1 MTPAPPTAWRAIWL
15 LTRLRLQRLLNV
27 SGKGLALKKNNKSR
41 LATPGKKRGRWLLG
55 VLLLLPMLFSFG
67 TIARHSVLNMH
78 CLLDQVA
85 ACQVRGSLATGSQL
99 LDPVIAQLMDTPF
112 STALAGGLA
121 LQLMLLWLVSVLL
134 PLGMGELSKPD
145 WDLEWLVT
153 LPVDKATLLWAR
165 VLERTLVNPA
175 GLLALWPSTTMI
187 AWYSGQG
194 WFSPLSGLAAS
205 LLLLAL
211 AAMLRTLVD
220 TGLRLSL
227 SPSQLGNLQALLSLA
242 GLFPMY
248 MGMSFGM
255 GAGGFAHAWAAAMPA
270 WSSWTPPGLLVRVL
284 NAGSLAAALLPAC
297 LLLAQVLL
305 LMLLGMAMLRRQ
317 LRHGVVG
324 AGQREA
330 SRKRSPAA
338 LPAGQWRARI
348 ATVIQR
354 RELTLLMRD
363 RNFMVQ
369 TLLMPL
375 LILGGQAF
383 FSGQARDLHAL
394 LASPALLASTGFFLG
409 SYVLMMSAFQTLNKE
424 GGALWL
430 LYTFPVSVEQA
441 LRQKAQLWAVLALL
455 YPLILFGAA
464 LAWLPAWRWDMAG
477 LMLLAL
483 AGIPLYSMIAVA
495 LGVFASD
502 PLATETTA
510 KIRPTYMYLYLL
522 LTGLYLAALAAGS
535 VVQQLVFVVLT
546 LALALALWQK
556 ARDELPYLLDP
567 AASPPARVSASDG
580 LIAAMLFFILQTLV
594 LLLLKDAAGATLAHV
609 AIAFGSAGALTY
621 VLVRLVYWRSKTA
634 GVPRIGP
641 AGRQAWRRGAAAALL
656 AALFGI
662 GYLAIAHTCGWSAAR
677 APLWAGAG
685 WDGVWLA
692 GLTLLAAPLCEEFI
706 FRGLIQGGLRRSLPA
721 WQAIGIGA
729 AIFAIVHPPVSML
742 PVVVLGLCAGAAYER
757 SRSLLAPM
765 LAHAGYN
772 AAILA
777 VQLYA

>member
-1 MTPAPPTAWRAIWL
+1 MTPAPLTAWRAVWL

-27 SGKGLALKKNNKSR
+27 SGRGFSFTKNNKSR
-41 LATPGKKRGRWLLG
+41 PATPGKKRGRWLLG
-55 VLLLLPMLFSFG
+55 VLLFLPMLFSFG
-67 TIARHSVLNMH
+67 TIARHGVLNMH

-85 ACQVRGSLATGSQL
+85 ACQAQGSMQAGERLLA
-99 LDPVIAQLMDTPF
+99 PVIAELIGHPF
-112 STALAGGLA
+112 STALAGGLT

-165 VLERTLVNPA
+165 VLERTVVNPG
-175 GLLALWPSTTMI
+175 GLLALWPSTTVI

-194 WFSPLSGLAAS
+194 WLSPLSGLAAS

-227 SPSQLGNLQALLSLA
+227 SPARLGNLQALLSVA
-242 GLFPMY
+242 GVFPMY

-255 GAGGFAHAWAAAMPA
+255 GAGGFAHGWAAAMPA
-270 WSSWTPPGLLVRVL
+270 WSGWTPPGLLVRVL
-284 NAGSLAAALLPAC
+284 NAASPAAALLPAC

-305 LMLLGMAMLRRQ
+305 LMWLGMALLRRQ

-324 AGQREA
+324 VGQREA

-338 LPAGQWRARI
+338 LHAGQWRARI
-348 ATVIQR
+348 GTVIQR

-369 TLLMPL
+369 TLLLPL
-375 LILGGQAF
+375 LILGGQAV

-394 LASPALLASTGFFLG
+394 LSNPALLASTGFFLG
-409 SYVLMMSAFQTLNKE
+409 TYVLMMSAFQTINKE

-430 LYTFPVSVEQA
+430 LYTFPVSVEQT
-441 LRQKAQLWAVLALL
+441 LRQKAQLWAALALL

-464 LAWLPAWRWDMAG
+464 LAWQDAWRWDMAG

-502 PLATETTA
+502 PLATEARA

-522 LTGLYLAALAAGS
+522 LTGLYIAMLAAGS

-546 LALALALWQK
+546 AALAVALWQK
-556 ARDELPYLLDP
+556 ARDALPYLLDP
-567 AASPPARVSASDG
+567 AASPPARVTAADG
-580 LIAAMLFFILQTLV
+580 LIAAMLFFILQI
-594 LLLLKDAAGATLAHV
+594 LLLILLKDKVAGV
-609 AIAFGSAGALTY
+609 LTY
-621 VLVRLVYWRSKTA
+621 VLLRLVYWRAGTA
-634 GVPRIGP
+634 GVPRM
-641 AGRQAWRRGAAAALL
+641 ARGRHPWRWGTAGAAVAALAGIACAALL
-656 AALFGI
+656 PQPAASLPGV
-662 GYLAIAHTCGWSAAR
+662 LS
-677 APLWAGAG
+677 
-685 WDGVWLA
+685 WDGLWLLA
-692 GLTLLAAPLCEEFI
+692 LGVLAAPLCEEFI
-706 FRGLIQGGLRRSLPA
+706 FRGLLQGGLRRSLPA
-721 WQAIGIGA
+721 WQAIGIA
-729 AIFAIVHPPVSML
+729 AALFAMMHPPASML
-742 PVVVLGLCAGAAYER
+742 PVFVLGLCAGFAYER
-757 SRSLLAPM
+757 SGALLAPM
-765 LAHAGYN
+765 LVHAGYN
-772 AAILA
+772 AALLA
-777 VQLYA
+777 YQLHA

>member
-67 TIARHSVLNMH
+67 TIAGHSVLNMH

-535 VVQQLVFVVLT
+535 VVQQLVFVMLT

-609 AIAFGSAGALTY
+609 AIAFGAAGALTY

-662 GYLAIAHTCGWSAAR
+662 GYLAIAQACGWSAAR
-677 APLWAGAG
+677 APLAPGAG

-742 PVVVLGLCAGAAYER
+742 PVFVLGLCAGAAYER

>member
-1 MTPAPPTAWRAIWL
+1 MTPAPLTAWRAVWL

-27 SGKGLALKKNNKSR
+27 SGKGLAFHRGGKSR
-41 LATPGKKRGRWLLG
+41 PATPGKKRGRWLLG
-55 VLLLLPMLFSFG
+55 ALLVLPMLFASG
-67 TIARHSVLNMH
+67 NIARHGVLNMH
-78 CLLDQVA
+78 CLLDQVT
-85 ACQVRGSLATGSQL
+85 ACQAQGSMQAGERLLA
-99 LDPVIAQLMDTPF
+99 PVIAELIGHPF
-112 STALAGGLA
+112 STALAGGLT

-175 GLLALWPSTTMI
+175 GLLALWPSTTVI

-194 WFSPLSGLAAS
+194 WLSPLSGLAAS

-227 SPSQLGNLQALLSLA
+227 SPARLGNLQALLSVA
-242 GLFPMY
+242 GVFPMY

-255 GAGGFAHAWAAAMPA
+255 GAGGFAHGWAAAMPA
-270 WSSWTPPGLLVRVL
+270 WSGWTPPGLLVRVL
-284 NAGSLAAALLPAC
+284 NAASPAAALLPAC
-297 LLLAQVLL
+297 LLLVQVLL
-305 LMLLGMAMLRRQ
+305 LMWLGMAMLRRQ
-317 LRHGVVG
+317 FRHGVVG

-338 LPAGQWRARI
+338 LHAGQWRARI
-348 ATVIQR
+348 GTVIQR

-369 TLLMPL
+369 TLLLPL
-375 LILGGQAF
+375 LILGGQAV

-394 LASPALLASTGFFLG
+394 LSSPALLASTGFFLG
-409 SYVLMMSAFQTLNKE
+409 TYVLMMSAFQTINKE

-441 LRQKAQLWAVLALL
+441 LRQKAQLWAALALL

-464 LAWLPAWRWDMAG
+464 LAWQDAWRWDMAG

-502 PLATETTA
+502 PLATEATA

-522 LTGLYLAALAAGS
+522 LTGLYIAALAAGS
-535 VVQQLVFVVLT
+535 VAQQLVFVMLT
-546 LALALALWQK
+546 AALAVALWQK
-556 ARDELPYLLDP
+556 ARDALPYLLDP
-567 AASPPARVSASDG
+567 AASPPARVTAADG
-580 LIAAMLFFILQTLV
+580 LIAAMLFFILQI
-594 LLLLKDAAGATLAHV
+594 LLLILLKDKVAGL
-609 AIAFGSAGALTY
+609 LTY
-621 VLVRLVYWRSKTA
+621 VLLRLVYWRAGTA
-634 GVPRIGP
+634 GVPRMAQGRHP
-641 AGRQAWRRGAAAALL
+641 WRWGVAGSAVAALAGIACAALL
-656 AALFGI
+656 PQPAASLPGVLSWN
-662 GYLAIAHTCGWSAAR
+662 GLWLLA
-677 APLWAGAG
+677 L
-685 WDGVWLA
+685 GV
-692 GLTLLAAPLCEEFI
+692 LAAPLCEEFI
-706 FRGLIQGGLRRSLPA
+706 FRGLLQGGLRRSLPA
-721 WQAIGIGA
+721 WQAIGIA
-729 AIFAIVHPPVSML
+729 AALFAVVHPPASML
-742 PVVVLGLCAGAAYER
+742 PVFVLGLCAGFAYER
-757 SRSLLAPM
+757 SGALLAPM
-765 LAHAGYN
+765 LVHAGYN
-772 AAILA
+772 AALLA
-777 VQLYA
+777 YQQHV

>member
-41 LATPGKKRGRWLLG
+41 LATPGKKGGRWLLG
-55 VLLLLPMLFSFG
+55 VLLFLPMLFSFG

-175 GLLALWPSTTMI
+175 GLLALWPSTTML

-255 GAGGFAHAWAAAMPA
+255 GASGFAHAWAAAMPA

-284 NAGSLAAALLPAC
+284 NAASLTAALLPAC

-338 LPAGQWRARI
+338 LAAGQWRARI
-348 ATVIQR
+348 GTVIQR

-375 LILGGQAF
+375 LILGGQAL
-383 FSGQARDLHAL
+383 FSGQARDMHAL

-464 LAWLPAWRWDMAG
+464 LAWLPVWRWDMAG

-502 PLATETTA
+502 PLATEATA

-580 LIAAMLFFILQTLV
+580 LIAAILFFILQTLA

-662 GYLAIAHTCGWSAAR
+662 GYLAIAHACGWSAAR
-677 APLWAGAG
+677 APLSAGAG

-742 PVVVLGLCAGAAYER
+742 PVFVLGLCAGAAYER

-777 VQLYA
+777 LQLYA

>member
-1 MTPAPPTAWRAIWL
+1 MTAAPPTAWRAIWL

-27 SGKGLALKKNNKSR
+27 SGRGLSFKKNSKSR
-41 LATPGKKRGRWLLG
+41 PATRGKRGGRWLLG
-55 VLLLLPMLFSFG
+55 ALLLLPMLFSFG
-67 TIARHSVLNMH
+67 SIARHSVLNMH

-85 ACQVRGSLATGSQL
+85 ACQASGSLHTGSGL
-99 LDPVIAQLMDTPF
+99 LDPVIAQLMAAPF
-112 STALAGGLA
+112 SAVLTGGLT
-121 LQLMLLWLVSVLL
+121 LQLALLWLVSVLL

-153 LPVDKATLLWAR
+153 LPAEKSTLLWAR

-194 WFSPLSGLAAS
+194 WFSALSGLLAS
-205 LLLLAL
+205 LVLLAL

-227 SPSQLGNLQALLSLA
+227 TPSRLGNLQAVISLA

-255 GAGGFAHAWAAAMPA
+255 GTGGFANGWAAAMPA
-270 WSSWTPPGLLVRVL
+270 WSHWTPPGLLVRVL
-284 NAGSLAAALLPAC
+284 NADGVAALLPAI
-297 LLLAQVLL
+297 LLLAQTLL

-324 AGQREA
+324 AGQREGA
-330 SRKRSPAA
+330 RKAA
-338 LPAGQWRARI
+338 AAPTRRWRPRLGTA
-348 ATVIQR
+348 IQR
-354 RELTLLMRD
+354 RELTLLLRD

-375 LILGGQAF
+375 LILGGQAL

-455 YPLILFGAA
+455 YPLTLFGAA
-464 LAWLPAWRWDMAG
+464 LAWLPTWSWQTAG

-502 PLATETTA
+502 PLATEATA

-546 LALALALWQK
+546 LALALGLWQK

-580 LIAAMLFFILQTLV
+580 LIAAMLFFILQTLA

-641 AGRQAWRRGAAAALL
+641 GRQAWRRGAAGALL

-662 GYLAIAHTCGWSAAR
+662 GYLAIVQACGWSAAR
-677 APLWAGAG
+677 APLSAGTV

-742 PVVVLGLCAGAAYER
+742 PVFVLGLCAGAAYER

-777 VQLYA
+777 LQLHA

>member
-1 MTPAPPTAWRAIWL
+1 MTPAPLTAWRAVWL

-27 SGKGLALKKNNKSR
+27 SGRGFAFRKARQGR
-41 LATPGKKRGRWLLG
+41 PATPGKKRGRWLLG
-55 VLLLLPMLFSFG
+55 VLLFLPMLFSFG
-67 TIARHSVLNMH
+67 TIARHGVLNMH

-85 ACQVRGSLATGSQL
+85 ACQAQGSMQAGERLLA
-99 LDPVIAQLMDTPF
+99 PVIAEFIGHPF

-187 AWYSGQG
+187 AWYSDQG
-194 WFSPLSGLAAS
+194 WFSPLSGLVAS

-248 MGMSFGM
+248 TGMSFGI
-255 GAGGFAHAWAAAMPA
+255 GAGGFAHGWAAAMPA

-305 LMLLGMAMLRRQ
+305 LMLLGMAVLRRQ

-348 ATVIQR
+348 GTVIQR
-354 RELTLLMRD
+354 RELTLLIRD

-383 FSGQARDLHAL
+383 FSGQARDMHAL

-502 PLATETTA
+502 PLASEATA

-535 VVQQLVFVVLT
+535 VAQQLVFVVLT
-546 LALALALWQK
+546 VALALALWQK

-580 LIAAMLFFILQTLV
+580 LIAAMLFFILQTLA

-641 AGRQAWRRGAAAALL
+641 GRQAWRRGAAAALL

-662 GYLAIAHTCGWSAAR
+662 GYLAIAQACGWSAAR
-677 APLWAGAG
+677 APLSAGAG

-742 PVVVLGLCAGAAYER
+742 PVFVLGLCAGAAYER

-777 VQLYA
+777 LQLHA

>member
-1 MTPAPPTAWRAIWL
+1 MTAAPPTAWRAIWL

-27 SGKGLALKKNNKSR
+27 SGRGLSFKKNSKSR
-41 LATPGKKRGRWLLG
+41 PATPGKRGGRWLLG
-55 VLLLLPMLFSFG
+55 ALLLLPMLFSFG
-67 TIARHSVLNMH
+67 SIARHSVLNIH

-85 ACQVRGSLATGSQL
+85 ACQARGSLHTGSHL
-99 LDPVIAQLMDTPF
+99 LDPVIAQLMATPF
-112 STALAGGLA
+112 SPALVGGLT
-121 LQLMLLWLVSVLL
+121 LQLALLWLVSVLL

-153 LPVDKATLLWAR
+153 LPVEKSTLLWAR

-175 GLLALWPSTTMI
+175 GLLALWPSTTVI

-194 WFSPLSGLAAS
+194 WLSPLSGLLAS
-205 LLLLAL
+205 LVLLAL

-227 SPSQLGNLQALLSLA
+227 TPSRLGNLQAVISLA
-242 GLFPMY
+242 GLLPMY

-255 GAGGFAHAWAAAMPA
+255 GTGGFAYAWAAAMPA
-270 WSSWTPPGLLVRVL
+270 WSGWTPPGLLLRLL
-284 NAGSLAAALLPAC
+284 NADGMAALLPAS
-297 LLLAQVLL
+297 LLLGQVLL
-305 LMLLGMAMLRRQ
+305 LMWLGMAILRRQ

-324 AGQREA
+324 AGQREGA
-330 SRKRSPAA
+330 RKPAAA
-338 LPAGQWRARI
+338 LPPTRRWRPRLGTA
-348 ATVIQR
+348 IQR
-354 RELTLLMRD
+354 RELTLLLRD
-363 RNFMVQ
+363 RNFLVQ

-375 LILGGQAF
+375 LILGGQALF
-383 FSGQARDLHAL
+383 TGQARDLHAL

-502 PLATETTA
+502 PLATEATA

-535 VVQQLVFVVLT
+535 VAQQLVFVVLT

-556 ARDELPYLLDP
+556 ARDALPYLLDP

-580 LIAAMLFFILQTLV
+580 LIAAMLFFILQTL
-594 LLLLKDAAGATLAHV
+594 LLILLKGTSATPLAQV
-609 AIAFGSAGALTY
+609 AIAFGAAGALTY
-621 VLVRLVYWRSKTA
+621 ALLRLVYWRARTA
-634 GVPRIGP
+634 DVPRIGQ
-641 AGRQAWRRGAAAALL
+641 GRQPWRRGCAGAGV

-662 GYLAIAHTCGWSAAR
+662 GCASLLSPAASPLIQINGDGLWLLAV
-677 APLWAGAG
+677 
-685 WDGVWLA
+685 GV
-692 GLTLLAAPLCEEFI
+692 LAAPLCEEFI
-706 FRGLIQGGLRRSLPA
+706 FRGLLQGGLRRSLPA
-721 WQAIGIGA
+721 WQAIGIA
-729 AIFAIVHPPVSML
+729 AALFAIVHPPAAML
-742 PVVVLGLCAGAAYER
+742 PVFVLGLCAGYVYER
-757 SRSLLAPM
+757 SGALLAPM
-765 LAHAGYN
+765 LTHALYN
-772 AAILA
+772 AAMLGY
-777 VQLYA
+777 QLNR

>member
-1 MTPAPPTAWRAIWL
+1 MTPAPLTAWRAVWL

-27 SGKGLALKKNNKSR
+27 SGRGFSFTKNNKSR
-41 LATPGKKRGRWLLG
+41 PATPGKKRGRWLPG
-55 VLLLLPMLFSFG
+55 VLLFLPMLFSFG
-67 TIARHSVLNMH
+67 TIARHGVLNMH

-85 ACQVRGSLATGSQL
+85 ACQAQGSMQAGERLLA
-99 LDPVIAQLMDTPF
+99 PVIAELIGHPF
-112 STALAGGLA
+112 STALAGGLT

-165 VLERTLVNPA
+165 VLERTLVNPG
-175 GLLALWPSTTMI
+175 GLLALWPSTTVI

-194 WFSPLSGLAAS
+194 WLSPLSGLAAS

-227 SPSQLGNLQALLSLA
+227 SPARLGNLQALLSVA
-242 GLFPMY
+242 GVFPIY

-255 GAGGFAHAWAAAMPA
+255 GAGGFAHGWAAAMPA
-270 WSSWTPPGLLVRVL
+270 WSGWTPPGLLVRVL
-284 NAGSLAAALLPAC
+284 NAASPAAALLPAC

-305 LMLLGMAMLRRQ
+305 LMWLGMAMLRRQ

-338 LPAGQWRARI
+338 LHAGQWRARI
-348 ATVIQR
+348 GTVIQR

-369 TLLMPL
+369 TLLLPL
-375 LILGGQAF
+375 LILGGQAV

-394 LASPALLASTGFFLG
+394 LSNPALLASTGFFLG
-409 SYVLMMSAFQTLNKE
+409 TYVLMMSAFQTINKE
-424 GGALWL
+424 GSALWL
-430 LYTFPVSVEQA
+430 LYTFPVSVDQA
-441 LRQKAQLWAVLALL
+441 LRQKAQLWAALALL

-464 LAWLPAWRWDMAG
+464 LAWQDAWRWDMTG

-502 PLATETTA
+502 PLATEARA
-510 KIRPTYMYLYLL
+510 KIRPTYIYLYLL
-522 LTGLYLAALAAGS
+522 LTGLYIAMLAAGS

-546 LALALALWQK
+546 AALAVALWQK
-556 ARDELPYLLDP
+556 ARDALPYLLDP
-567 AASPPARVSASDG
+567 AASPPARVTAADG
-580 LIAAMLFFILQTLV
+580 LIAAMLFFILQI
-594 LLLLKDAAGATLAHV
+594 LLLILLKDKVAGV
-609 AIAFGSAGALTY
+609 LTY
-621 VLVRLVYWRSKTA
+621 VLLRLVYWRRKTA
-634 GVPRIGP
+634 GVPRM
-641 AGRQAWRRGAAAALL
+641 ARGRHPWRWGTAGAAVSALCGIAYTLVLQPPAAAPVGGSSWDGLWLL
-656 AALFGI
+656 AL
-662 GYLAIAHTCGWSAAR
+662 
-677 APLWAGAG
+677 
-685 WDGVWLA
+685 GV
-692 GLTLLAAPLCEEFI
+692 LAAPLCEEFI
-706 FRGLIQGGLRRSLPA
+706 FRGLLQGGLRRSLPA
-721 WQAIGIGA
+721 WQAIGIA
-729 AIFAIVHPPVSML
+729 AALFAMMHPPASML
-742 PVVVLGLCAGAAYER
+742 PVFVLGLCAGIAYER
-757 SRSLLAPM
+757 SGALLAPM
-765 LAHAGYN
+765 LVHAGYN
-772 AAILA
+772 AALLA
-777 VQLYA
+777 YQLHA

>member
-1 MTPAPPTAWRAIWL
+1 MTPAPLTAWRAVWL

-27 SGKGLALKKNNKSR
+27 SGKGLAFHRGGKSR
-41 LATPGKKRGRWLLG
+41 PATPGKKRGRWLLG
-55 VLLLLPMLFSFG
+55 ALLVLPMLFASG
-67 TIARHSVLNMH
+67 NIARHNLLNMH

-85 ACQVRGSLATGSQL
+85 ACQAQGSMQAGERLLA
-99 LDPVIAQLMDTPF
+99 PVIAELIGHPF
-112 STALAGGLA
+112 STALAGGLT

-165 VLERTLVNPA
+165 VLERTVVNPA
-175 GLLALWPSTTMI
+175 GLLALWPSTTVI

-194 WFSPLSGLAAS
+194 WLSPLSGLAAS
-205 LLLLAL
+205 QLLLAL

-227 SPSQLGNLQALLSLA
+227 SPARLGNLQALLSVA
-242 GLFPMY
+242 GVFPMY

-255 GAGGFAHAWAAAMPA
+255 GAGGFAHGWAAAMPA
-270 WSSWTPPGLLVRVL
+270 WSGWTPPGLLVRVL
-284 NAGSLAAALLPAC
+284 NAASPAAALLPAC

-305 LMLLGMAMLRRQ
+305 LMWLGMAMLRRQ

-338 LPAGQWRARI
+338 LHAGQWRARI
-348 ATVIQR
+348 GTVIQR

-369 TLLMPL
+369 TLLLPL
-375 LILGGQAF
+375 LILGGQAV

-394 LASPALLASTGFFLG
+394 LSNPALLASTGFFLG
-409 SYVLMMSAFQTLNKE
+409 TYVLMMSAFQTINKE
-424 GGALWL
+424 GSALWL
-430 LYTFPVSVEQA
+430 LYTFPVSVEQT
-441 LRQKAQLWAVLALL
+441 LRQKAQLWAALALL

-464 LAWLPAWRWDMAG
+464 LAWQDAWRWDMAG

-502 PLATETTA
+502 PLATEARA

-522 LTGLYLAALAAGS
+522 LTGLYIAMLAAGS

-546 LALALALWQK
+546 AALAVALWQK
-556 ARDELPYLLDP
+556 ARDALPYLLDP
-567 AASPPARVSASDG
+567 AASPPARVTAADG
-580 LIAAMLFFILQTLV
+580 LIAAMLFFILQI
-594 LLLLKDAAGATLAHV
+594 LLLILLKDKVAGV
-609 AIAFGSAGALTY
+609 LTY
-621 VLVRLVYWRSKTA
+621 VLLRLVYWRSKTA
-634 GVPRIGP
+634 GVPRM
-641 AGRQAWRRGAAAALL
+641 ARGRHPWRWGTAGAAVAALAGIACAALL
-656 AALFGI
+656 PQPAASLPGV
-662 GYLAIAHTCGWSAAR
+662 LS
-677 APLWAGAG
+677 
-685 WDGVWLA
+685 WDGLWLLA
-692 GLTLLAAPLCEEFI
+692 LGVLAAPLCEEFI
-706 FRGLIQGGLRRSLPA
+706 FRGLLQGGLRRSLPA
-721 WQAIGIGA
+721 WQAIGIA
-729 AIFAIVHPPVSML
+729 AALFAMMHPPAAML
-742 PVVVLGLCAGAAYER
+742 PAFVLGLCAGLAYER
-757 SRSLLAPM
+757 SGALLAPM
-765 LAHAGYN
+765 LVHAGYN
-772 AAILA
+772 AALLA
-777 VQLYA
+777 YQLHA

>member
-1 MTPAPPTAWRAIWL
+1 MTPVPPTAWRAIWL

-27 SGKGLALKKNNKSR
+27 SGRGLSFKKNTKSR
-41 LATPGKKRGRWLLG
+41 PATPGKKRGRWLLG

-67 TIARHSVLNMH
+67 NIARHGVLNMH
-78 CLLDQVA
+78 CRLDQVT
-85 ACQVRGSLATGSQL
+85 ACQAQGSMQAGERLLA
-99 LDPVIAQLMDTPF
+99 PVIAEFIGHPF

-255 GAGGFAHAWAAAMPA
+255 GAGGFAHGWAAAMPA
-270 WSSWTPPGLLVRVL
+270 WSGWTPPGLLVRVL
-284 NAGSLAAALLPAC
+284 NAASLAAALLPAC

-305 LMLLGMAMLRRQ
+305 LMWLGMAMLRRQ

-330 SRKRSPAA
+330 SRKHSPAA

-348 ATVIQR
+348 GTVIQR

-363 RNFMVQ
+363 RNFLVQ

-502 PLATETTA
+502 PLASEATA

-535 VVQQLVFVVLT
+535 VAQQLVFVVLT
-546 LALALALWQK
+546 VALALALWQK

-580 LIAAMLFFILQTLV
+580 LIAAMLFFMLQTLA
-594 LLLLKDAAGATLAHV
+594 LILLKATSVAPLAQA
-609 AIAFGSAGALTY
+609 AIASGAAGALTY
-621 VLVRLVYWRSKTA
+621 ALLRLVYWRARTA
-634 GVPRIGP
+634 GVPRIGQ
-641 AGRQAWRRGAAAALL
+641 GRQPWRRGATGAAMAVLSGIGYAALSPPAAPLPDVLSWNRLWLL
-656 AALFGI
+656 AA
-662 GYLAIAHTCGWSAAR
+662 
-677 APLWAGAG
+677 
-685 WDGVWLA
+685 GV
-692 GLTLLAAPLCEEFI
+692 LAAPLCEEFL
-706 FRGLIQGGLRRSLPA
+706 FRGLLQGGLRRSLPA
-721 WQAIGIGA
+721 WQAIGIA
-729 AIFAIVHPPVSML
+729 AALFAIVHPPAAML
-742 PVVVLGLCAGAAYER
+742 PVFVLGLCTGYAYER
-757 SRSLLAPM
+757 SGALLAPM
-765 LAHAGYN
+765 LTHALYSAAMLGYQMN
-772 AAILA
+772 R
-777 VQLYA
+777 

>member
-1 MTPAPPTAWRAIWL
+1 MTPAPLTAWRAVWL

-27 SGKGLALKKNNKSR
+27 SGRGFSFTKNNKSR
-41 LATPGKKRGRWLLG
+41 PATPGKKRGRWLLG
-55 VLLLLPMLFSFG
+55 VLLFLPMLFSFG
-67 TIARHSVLNMH
+67 TIARHGVLNMH

-85 ACQVRGSLATGSQL
+85 ACQAQGSMQAGERLLA
-99 LDPVIAQLMDTPF
+99 PVIAELIGHPF
-112 STALAGGLA
+112 STALAGGLT

-165 VLERTLVNPA
+165 VLERTLVNPG
-175 GLLALWPSTTMI
+175 GLLALWPSTTVI

-194 WFSPLSGLAAS
+194 WLSPLSGLAAS

-227 SPSQLGNLQALLSLA
+227 SPARLGNLQALLSVA
-242 GLFPMY
+242 GVFPMY

-255 GAGGFAHAWAAAMPA
+255 GAGGFAHGWAAAMPA
-270 WSSWTPPGLLVRVL
+270 WSGWTPPGLLVRVL
-284 NAGSLAAALLPAC
+284 NAASPAAALLPAC

-305 LMLLGMAMLRRQ
+305 LMWLGMAMLRRQ

-338 LPAGQWRARI
+338 LHAGQWRARI
-348 ATVIQR
+348 GTVIQR

-369 TLLMPL
+369 TLLLPL
-375 LILGGQAF
+375 LILGGQAV

-394 LASPALLASTGFFLG
+394 LSNPALLASTGFFLG
-409 SYVLMMSAFQTLNKE
+409 TYVLMMSAFQTINKE

-430 LYTFPVSVEQA
+430 LYTFPVSVDQA
-441 LRQKAQLWAVLALL
+441 LRQKAQLWAALALL

-464 LAWLPAWRWDMAG
+464 LAWQDAWRWDMAG

-483 AGIPLYSMIAVA
+483 AGIPLYSAIAVA

-502 PLATETTA
+502 PLATEARA

-522 LTGLYLAALAAGS
+522 LTGLYIAMLAAGS

-546 LALALALWQK
+546 AALAVALWQK
-556 ARDELPYLLDP
+556 ARDALPYLLDP
-567 AASPPARVSASDG
+567 DASPPARVTAADG
-580 LIAAMLFFILQTLV
+580 LIAAMLFFILQI
-594 LLLLKDAAGATLAHV
+594 LLLILLKDKVAGV
-609 AIAFGSAGALTY
+609 LTY
-621 VLVRLVYWRSKTA
+621 VLLRLVYWRAGTA
-634 GVPRIGP
+634 GVPRM
-641 AGRQAWRRGAAAALL
+641 ARGRHPWRWGVAGAAVAALAGIACAALL
-656 AALFGI
+656 PQPAASLPDV
-662 GYLAIAHTCGWSAAR
+662 LS
-677 APLWAGAG
+677 
-685 WDGVWLA
+685 WDGLWLLA
-692 GLTLLAAPLCEEFI
+692 LGVLAAPLCEEFI
-706 FRGLIQGGLRRSLPA
+706 FRGLLQGGLRRSLPA
-721 WQAIGIGA
+721 WQAIGIA
-729 AIFAIVHPPVSML
+729 AALFAVVHPPASML
-742 PVVVLGLCAGAAYER
+742 PVFVLGLCAGFAYER
-757 SRSLLAPM
+757 SGALLAPM
-765 LAHAGYN
+765 LVHAGYN
-772 AAILA
+772 AALLA
-777 VQLYA
+777 YQLHA

>member
-1 MTPAPPTAWRAIWL
+1 MTPAPPTAWRAVWL

-27 SGKGLALKKNNKSR
+27 SGRGFAFRKARQGR
-41 LATPGKKRGRWLLG
+41 PATPGKKRGRWLPG
-55 VLLLLPMLFSFG
+55 VLLFLPMLFSFG
-67 TIARHSVLNMH
+67 TIARHGVLNMH

-85 ACQVRGSLATGSQL
+85 ACQAQGSMQAGERLLA
-99 LDPVIAQLMDTPF
+99 PVITELIGHPF
-112 STALAGGLA
+112 STALAGGLT

-165 VLERTLVNPA
+165 VLERTVVNPT
-175 GLLALWPSTTMI
+175 GLLGLWPSTTMI

-194 WFSPLSGLAAS
+194 WLSPLSGLAAS

-227 SPSQLGNLQALLSLA
+227 SPARLGNLQALLSVA
-242 GLFPMY
+242 GVFPMY

-255 GAGGFAHAWAAAMPA
+255 GAGGFAHGWAAAMPA
-270 WSSWTPPGLLVRVL
+270 WSGWTPPGLLVRLL
-284 NAGSLAAALLPAC
+284 NAASPAAALLPAC

-305 LMLLGMAMLRRQ
+305 LMWLGMAMLRRQ

-338 LPAGQWRARI
+338 PAGRWRARI
-348 ATVIQR
+348 GTVIQR

-369 TLLMPL
+369 TLLLPL
-375 LILGGQAF
+375 LILGGQAV
-383 FSGQARDLHAL
+383 FSGQAHDLHAL
-394 LASPALLASTGFFLG
+394 LSNPALLASTGFFLG
-409 SYVLMMSAFQTLNKE
+409 TYVLMMSAFQTINKE

-455 YPLILFGAA
+455 YPVILFGAA
-464 LAWLPAWRWDMAG
+464 LAWQDAWRWDMAR

-502 PLATETTA
+502 PLATEATA

-522 LTGLYLAALAAGS
+522 LTGLYIAALAAGS

-546 LALALALWQK
+546 VALAMALWQK
-556 ARDELPYLLDP
+556 ARDALPYLLDP
-567 AASPPARVSASDG
+567 AASPPATVSAADG
-580 LIAAMLFFILQTLV
+580 LIAAMLFFILQTL
-594 LLLLKDAAGATLAHV
+594 LLILLKDQVAGV
-609 AIAFGSAGALTY
+609 LTY
-621 VLVRLVYWRSKTA
+621 VLLRLVYWRAGTA
-634 GVPRIGP
+634 GVPRIGQ
-641 AGRQAWRRGAAAALL
+641 GRQPWCWGGAGACVAALSGIGCAALL
-656 AALFGI
+656 PPAA
-662 GYLAIAHTCGWSAAR
+662 S
-677 APLWAGAG
+677 PLMHINGNG
-685 WDGVWLA
+685 LWLA
-692 GLTLLAAPLCEEFI
+692 GLALLAAPLCEEFL
-706 FRGLIQGGLRRSLPA
+706 FRGLLQGGLRRSLPA
-721 WQAIGIGA
+721 WQAIGIA
-729 AIFAIVHPPVSML
+729 AALFAMMHPPAAML
-742 PVVVLGLCAGAAYER
+742 PAFVLGLCAGLAYER
-757 SRSLLAPM
+757 SGALLAPM
-765 LAHAGYN
+765 LVHAGYN
-772 AAILA
+772 AALLA
-777 VQLYA
+777 YQLHA